1 MLLISTD
8 NRGRFQLA
16 GWPRPAFR
24 PACGATCGGRFPTG
38 GEDERLETDEF
49 FFLLATGSGFVQII
63 PVEAAYAVVASSY
76 RGLVV
81 LRCCHMQ
88 DSGVNEGMLAQRAF
102 RPPGEALE

>member
-1 MLLISTD
+1 
-8 NRGRFQLA
+8 
-16 GWPRPAFR
+16 
-24 PACGATCGGRFPTG
+24 
-38 GEDERLETDEF
+38 
-49 FFLLATGSGFVQII
+49 VQII